1 MSPMIYR
8 LILRLTAPEEFEDK
22 PADDE
27 TDVIRK
33 NVTDHPNNERQT
45 TMAPISVPRKPL
57 KLIDRVSAINDSYSW
72 IECKHDNLRC
82 ATGRLKSV
90 DKCITHRLSTVM

>member
-27 TDVIRK
+27 IDVIRK
-33 NVTDHPNNERQT
+33 NVTDHPQQ
-45 TMAPISVPRKPL
+45 RKTDNPGT
-57 KLIDRVSAINDSYSW
+57 
-72 IECKHDNLRC
+72 NLRT
-82 ATGRLKSV
+82 AQTAQAHRSRLRDQLEPSGGR
-90 DKCITHRLSTVM
+90 

>member
-27 TDVIRK
+27 IDVIRK
-33 NVTDHPNNERQT
+33 NEPDHPNN
-45 TMAPISVPRKPL
+45 
-57 KLIDRVSAINDSYSW
+57 
-72 IECKHDNLRC
+72 
-82 ATGRLKSV
+82 
-90 DKCITHRLSTVM
+90 